1 MLDLDY
7 ARVMVARR
15 YGGRYVRLSS
25 LLYMYIYICVHISR
39 VFLDKLMHAEGNW
52 IA

>member
-15 YGGRYVRLSS
+15 YGGRYVRLS
-25 LLYMYIYICVHISR
+25 LLYLYIYTHISR
-39 VFLDKLMHAEGNW
+39 FS
-52 IA
+52 